1 MAPLTQ
7 LKSRATARWTRL
19 RAERPGVDH
28 TASAYQHYTA
38 QLGNQLAAAVT
49 YFSFLALF
57 PLVLLGVSVTAFVL
71 AADPHLQNEL
81 LAHVS
86 EQVPGSFGDTLQT
99 AINTAIKQRAAVG
112 IVGLVGVAL
121 TGLGW
126 IDNLRNGIDTL
137 WGFPLRKRKFLAK
150 KLSDALVLFGL
161 GLGVVI
167 SLGITAGGTAASHQ
181 LLHWIGADRL
191 TGAGTVAAILA
202 LLLGITGSI
211 LIFGWVMIKLPDAD
225 VSRRTAFR
233 ASLLAAV
240 GFEIL
245 KVVGTIYIARV
256 TKSPAAAVIGPALGI
271 LVWINLV
278 SRYLLFC
285 VAWAATARDADTVAD
300 PVTAPVA
307 GPAMPPAPRAGL
319 SPAGVAAGLLSA
331 GAALGA
337 GSLAVLQSRRNRAR
351 DRRQS
356 RL

>member
-1 MAPLTQ
+1 VIDG
-7 LKSRATARWTRL
+7 LKRRRADATKRWQRL
-19 RAERPGVDH
+19 RKQRPGLDH
-28 TASAYQHYTA
+28 TVSAYQHYQA
-38 QLGNQLAAAVT
+38 QNGNQLAAAIT

-71 AADPHLQNEL
+71 AADPHLQTEL
-81 LAHVS
+81 FAHIT
-86 EQVPGSFGDTLQT
+86 EQVPGSFGTTLKT
-99 AINTAIKQRAAVG
+99 AIDTAIKQRAAVG

-126 IDNLRNGIDTL
+126 IDNLRSGIDAV
-137 WGFPLRKRKFLAK
+137 WGFPSRKRNFFAK
-150 KLSDALVLFGL
+150 KAADALVLAGL

-167 SLGITAGGTAASHQ
+167 SLGITAGGTAVSHQ
-181 LLHWIGADRL
+181 LLRLIGADQL
-191 TGAGTVAAILA
+191 TGAGTVTAILA
-202 LLLGITGSI
+202 LLLGIAGSI
-211 LIFGWVMIKLPDAD
+211 LIFGWVMIKLPDAH

-245 KVVGTIYIARV
+245 KLIGTVYIARV

-278 SRYLLFC
+278 SRYLMFC
-285 VAWAATARDADTVAD
+285 VAWAAVARDAEQVTD
-300 PVTAPVA
+300 PLTQPVA
-307 GPAMPPAPRAGL
+307 GPPVAPERAAY

-337 GSLAVLQSRRNRAR
+337 GSLAVLQSRRSRAR
-351 DRRQS
+351 DPQQPQR
-356 RL
+356 